1 MPISEVRRWVR
12 TYDPV
17 PLSSNHPEVLQ
28 EGAVYAKWSEIFW
41 MDSGMIYACAL
52 REGTAKVILIGRKGL
67 PSPNEWDTWLATHG
81 NQHPVSQL
89 IQRMKAL
96 GREGVDF
103 VMTSVDLGDA
113 KAMSE
118 AFKESMARLDNSPLR
133 GIFMRMSWGRGQLRI
148 GGSER
153 GRYSKNT
160 RPQGAYDQCI
170 EWNHCGASTEVYTL
184 PIYHFLRCW
193 EVADSQ
199 LCRCQHVFDF
209 QWINR
214 LEAPHVQCINWDAC
228 SLDEQEQTASSE
240 LMAQAMNPKEVWEA
254 TKRVM
259 ASPGLSQ
266 VVVTPR
272 SLYPRLEESLK
283 ILEPAN
289 TDFSDIDSNHMNN
302 NYVAPRTPVESAVAK
317 AMGDLLGISRISIHD
332 DFFALGGHSLL
343 AIQAITK
350 LRKQFGVD
358 LPMRAILQGTPTVAG
373 ISQVIEENMAGLDE
387 GEAMVLEDLLEKIEK
402 DDS

>member
-1 MPISEVRRWVR
+1 
-12 TYDPV
+12 
-17 PLSSNHPEVLQ
+17 
-28 EGAVYAKWSEIFW
+28 
-41 MDSGMIYACAL
+41 MIYACAL
-52 REGTAKVILIGRKGL
+52 REEYAAKIILIGRKGL

-118 AFKESMARLDNSPLR
+118 AFKESMARLDNSPLQGVFYADVMGGEASCALVDLKKEDTQR
-133 GIFMRMSWGRGQLRI
+133 ILDHKVHTINALNGIIAELQPKFILFQSSLSSVLGGRGFAA
-148 GGSER
+148 
-153 GRYSKNT
+153 YAAANT
-160 RPQGAYDQCI
+160 YLD
-170 EWNHCGASTEVYTL
+170 
-184 PIYHFLRCW
+184 
-193 EVADSQ
+193 
-199 LCRCQHVFDF
+199 

-272 SLYPRLEESLK
+272 SLYPRLEESSK

-289 TDFSDIDSNHMNN
+289 TDFSDIDSNHMND

-317 AMGDLLGISRISIHD
+317 AMGDLLGLSRISVHD

-350 LRKQFGVD
+350 LR
-358 LPMRAILQGTPTVAG
+358 
-373 ISQVIEENMAGLDE
+373 
-387 GEAMVLEDLLEKIEK
+387 
-402 DDS
+402 